1 MVHAYAQ
8 KNTAEL
14 KALLL
19 EKKEALR
26 VMRFDISGSKG
37 SNVKEGRTLRRD
49 IARIE
54 TALTAQKGKEEKITN
69 NE

>member
-1 MVHAYAQ
+1 MAHPYAQ
-8 KNTAEL
+8 KKTAEL

-26 VMRFDISGSKG
+26 ANRFDIAGSKG
-37 SNVKEGRTLRRD
+37 SNVKENRNLRKD

-54 TALTAQKGKEEKITN
+54 TVLASPKSEEEVTTQ
-69 NE
+69 